1 MFGGQVGLAGHI
13 QIADNVNLG
22 AQCGVISSVKEAT
35 TLLGAPAM
43 NARNFMRSSA
53 VFSKLPD
60 MYRQLGQ
67 LQKEIEELKQELK
80 NK

>member
-1 MFGGQVGLAGHI
+1 
-13 QIADNVNLG
+13 
-22 AQCGVISSVKEAT
+22 VISSVKEAT